1 MVSFTV
7 PGEPV
12 GKGRP
17 KFTRTGHA
25 YTPEKTRYYEQVVQM
40 AARLKMQRPFDGA
53 VRIAICANYAI
64 PKKTGKT
71 ARLKMIE
78 GIMRPL
84 KKPDVDNIA
93 KIILDALNGIAYH
106 DDKQVVE
113 MHVAKF
119 YNDTPGV
126 IVFVDEIR

>member
-1 MVSFTV
+1 MVSFPV

-17 KFTRTGHA
+17 KFTRAGHA

-40 AARLKMQRPFDGA
+40 AARLKIQHPFDGA
-53 VRIAICANYAI
+53 VRIEICANYEI
-64 PKKTGKT
+64 PKS
-71 ARLKMIE
+71 ASRKMRQS
-78 GIMRPL
+78 MLDKLARPL
-84 KKPDVDNIA
+84 KKPDADNVA

-113 MHVAKF
+113 LHVTKF

-126 IVFVDEIR
+126 IVFVDEIQ